1 MSETK
6 THANH
11 KLPGWLAPVAV
22 IAALSLGG
30 WFVWSQFNSGPSTGE
45 VIELA
50 PLPEGTQRN
59 RGLGQDIGRA
69 LQNLGRNR
77 ANTTRPATTRP
88 AQRATT
94 RPAR

>member
-1 MSETK
+1 MSEPKHSTE
-6 THANH
+6 NR
-11 KLPGWLAPVAV
+11 LPGWLAPVAV

-30 WFVWSQFNSGPSTGE
+30 WFVWSQFNSGPGAGE
-45 VIELA
+45 IIELA
-50 PLPEGTQRN
+50 PLPEGTPRN

-88 AQRATT
+88 AQRAAT